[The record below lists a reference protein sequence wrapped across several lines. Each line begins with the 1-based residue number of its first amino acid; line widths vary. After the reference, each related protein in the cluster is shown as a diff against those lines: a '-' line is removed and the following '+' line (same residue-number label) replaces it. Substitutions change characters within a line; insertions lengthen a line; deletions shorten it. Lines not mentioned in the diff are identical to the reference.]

1 MMDQKLLLSTA
12 GTDCAPAYAGGHRVA
27 RTQRPSPK
35 SKDPASHE
43 PAKPLILCPDCD
55 LEMRLF
61 GIEPERETR
70 DLYTFECVGCRR
82 LEVRG
87 VLVLVA

>member
-1 MMDQKLLLSTA
+1 
-12 GTDCAPAYAGGHRVA
+12 VA
-27 RTQRPSPK
+27 RTQRPGPE
-35 SKDPASHE
+35 SKDPSSPE
-43 PAKPLILCPDCD
+43 PAKSLILCPDCD

-61 GIEPERETR
+61 GIEPESETR
-70 DLYTFECVGCRR
+70 DLYTFECVGCQQ